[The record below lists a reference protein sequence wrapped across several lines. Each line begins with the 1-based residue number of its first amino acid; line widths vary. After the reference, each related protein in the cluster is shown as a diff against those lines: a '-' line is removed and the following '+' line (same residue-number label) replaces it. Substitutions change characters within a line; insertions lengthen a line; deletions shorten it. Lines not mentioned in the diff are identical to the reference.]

1 MNHLAVMG
9 VLAIHFLLII
19 CINKGTIRLPDE
31 LCDAVTE
38 AVISS
43 KSDSSATSNQGH
55 GFGTLPVFLAGIS
68 TILGAIMF
76 LRFGYAV
83 AHTGLVGSLGIIIL
97 GHLVTIP
104 TALAIAEIATNR
116 KVEGGGEYFI
126 ISRSFGTTI
135 GSVIGVS
142 LYLSQAVSVAFYM
155 IAFAEAF
162 SPFSAEIEA
171 FVGFYDPRMI
181 SLPATILLLTL
192 VLTKGAGIGVKALYV
207 VVFTLILSLI
217 SFFIGKTDYDVTMTL
232 TETISSPDSFMQVFA
247 ICFPAFTG
255 MTAGVGLS
263 GDLANPRKSIPAG
276 TLMATF
282 VGMIVYVFIVFKLAA
297 SAPLEVLGENQLVME
312 EIAIWGPLIIIGL
325 AAATLSSAIGS
336 ILVAP
341 RTLQA
346 LGSDESLPAPGINRW
361 LASGVGAVNE
371 PRNTTLFTGVIALV
385 IVVLGNV
392 DFVANL
398 ISMFFMVT
406 YGSLCAISFL
416 EHFAARPD
424 YRPSFR
430 SRWYISL
437 FGAVMCTLIM
447 FLMNPL
453 FAVLAILFMV
463 GLYQIVSSRSR
474 GQATGLAAM
483 FEGVMTQANRYMSVR
498 IQERR
503 RRATTAE
510 WRPSVIMI
518 NDRTFDRRSPLLFL
532 RWLCHRYGFGTYLHF
547 IKGHLN
553 THTFAQSERIKA
565 KLIKEA
571 RLQHSPLYMD
581 TVVSPSM
588 TSALA
593 QSLQIPGVSGLSN
606 NTILFEFSV
615 HDDDEILEE
624 VASSCIFAASTK
636 MTRLVLRH
644 GDFYFGERKNIHV
657 WLTWNDSENAYLMI
671 LFSYILLAHPD
682 WSEAEIKVY
691 AAMPMNE
698 LAERRKEFKQF
709 MDDGRI
715 PVSEKNIRFLPIDNV
730 EAYRERVER
739 LSADADL
746 LVVGFDMEGLRERR
760 GETFKNHP
768 RNKEVL
774 FVNVHTQLSID

>member
-1 MNHLAVMG
+1 MSDVALVPKNEPSL
-9 VLAIHFLLII
+9 
-19 CINKGTIRLPDE
+19 
-31 LCDAVTE
+31 
-38 AVISS
+38 SS
-43 KSDSSATSNQGH
+43 NGH

-83 AHTGLVGSLGIIIL
+83 GHAGLLGSLGVILL

-142 LYLSQAVSVAFYM
+142 LYLSQAISVAFYM

-162 SPFSAEIEA
+162 SPFSDQIAGFI
-171 FVGFYDPRMI
+171 GFYDPRLI
-181 SLPATILLLTL
+181 SLPATLLLLLL
-192 VLTKGAGIGVKALYV
+192 VITQGAGLGVKALYV
-207 VVFTLILSLI
+207 VVFTLVLSLI
-217 SFFIGKTDYDVTMTL
+217 SFFVGQTDYEGTL
-232 TETISSPDSFMQVFA
+232 SLTQTVSGPDSFMQVFA

-276 TLMATF
+276 TLLATF
-282 VGMIVYVFIVFKLAA
+282 TGMVVYVFIVFKLAA
-297 SAPLEVLGENQLVME
+297 SAPLDQLAEDQLVMSQ
-312 EIAIWGPLIIIGL
+312 IAIWGPMIIIGL

-346 LGSDESLPAPGINRW
+346 LGSDESLPAPTINRW
-361 LASGVGAVNE
+361 LAEGVGAVNE
-371 PRNTTLFTGVIALV
+371 PRNTTLFTGVLAIV
-385 IVVLGNV
+385 IVILGNV

-463 GLYQIVSSRSR
+463 GLYQVVSRQSSGRSS
-474 GQATGLAAM
+474 GLAAM

-498 IQERR
+498 LQERR
-503 RRATTAE
+503 RQTSTEE

-518 NDRTFDRRSPLLFL
+518 NNRTFDRRSPLLFL

-547 IKGHLN
+547 IQGHLN
-553 THTFAQSERIKA
+553 SQTFAESEQIKA

-571 RLQHSPLYMD
+571 RSQHSPLYMD
-581 TVVSPSM
+581 TVVSPSI

-615 HDDDEILEE
+615 HDEDKVVEE
-624 VASSCIFAASTK
+624 VASSCLFAASTK

-644 GDFYFGERKNIHV
+644 GDFYFGERKSIHI
-657 WLTWNDSENAYLMI
+657 WLTWNDQENAYHMI

-682 WSEAEIKVY
+682 WTDAEIKVF
-691 AAMPMNE
+691 AAMPMSE
-698 LAERRKEFKQF
+698 LAERRKEFREF
-709 MDDGRI
+709 MDTGRI
-715 PVSEKNIRFLPIDNV
+715 PVSEKNIRFLPVDDI
-730 EAYRERVER
+730 EAYRERVSR

-746 LVVGFDMEGLRERR
+746 LVVGFDQQSLRERR
-760 GETFKNHP
+760 GDTFKNHLS
-768 RNKEVL
+768 NKEVL
-774 FVNVHTQLSID
+774 FVNVHSHLSIE